1 MKDKL
6 ISAENEL
13 YPGIS
18 GHFPLPRVK
27 NCLGDKI
34 MLSDD
39 VVMTTLMW
47 FMTEGRLPQPQKD
60 HWGLAHLR
68 RRWRSHADK
77 PVLQL
82 PVFHHMEHRTCQT
95 GYSSYQSRLVRCLS
109 FVSELREIHWITLLA
124 LSNIRDPRSYKHCW
138 TRNDGVPLD
147 WDCRWFSSLLR
158 GFWSGS
164 SGFPPSSKT
173 NISSFQFDLEIMTR
187 RAS

>member
-1 MKDKL
+1 
-6 ISAENEL
+6 
-13 YPGIS
+13 
-18 GHFPLPRVK
+18 
-27 NCLGDKI
+27 
-34 MLSDD
+34 MLLWQHWCGLWQKVGYRSPKR
-39 VVMTTLMW
+39 TT
-47 FMTEGRLPQPQKD
+47 R
-60 HWGLAHLR
+60 GLANLR
-68 RRWRSHADK
+68 RRWRSHVDK

-82 PVFHHMEHRTCQT
+82 PVFHNMEHRTCQT

-158 GFWSGS
+158 GFWSRS